1 MGPLFVDEGPST
13 EKRETRVIADGRVAV
28 VTGGG
33 SGIGEAVA
41 GLLAAAGARVWI
53 ADIDDGAAARVAGQV
68 TEAGGVVYG
77 RRVDVAHAESVQV
90 FADEI
95 IASDG
100 RIDVLVNSAGVT
112 EWSRFEDTSNT
123 QWDRM
128 LAVNLTGVF
137 NACRLLGAPM
147 IGQRSGKIINVAS
160 TLGIFGS
167 PYLVSYTASKHGVV
181 GLTRALAVEWAKHNI
196 QINCIC
202 PGATGTPGWFATSAE
217 YQSDRTRRI
226 PLGRIATAAD
236 QARAI
241 LFLASRE
248 SDYLTGCILPVD
260 GGVVALAP
268 GTSEAAMRGPT

>member
-1 MGPLFVDEGPST
+1 M
-13 EKRETRVIADGRVAV
+13 IADGRVAV

-100 RIDVLVNSAGVT
+100 RIDVLVNSAGVA

-160 TLGIFGS
+160 TLGIFGPPIWS
-167 PYLVSYTASKHGVV
+167 PTQRPNTASLASLGPWPWNGRNTTFKSIAYALEPPGRRVGSPPVPSIRVIGRVEYPSAESRPRPIKLGRFSSSPLVS
-181 GLTRALAVEWAKHNI
+181 
-196 QINCIC
+196 
-202 PGATGTPGWFATSAE
+202 
-217 YQSDRTRRI
+217 RT
-226 PLGRIATAAD
+226 T
-236 QARAI
+236 
-241 LFLASRE
+241 
-248 SDYLTGCILPVD
+248 
-260 GGVVALAP
+260 
-268 GTSEAAMRGPT
+268 